1 MQSPAGSQPQEE
13 EVSDETLV
21 EQVIAG
27 EMERYAL
34 LITRYN
40 QRLYRVGWSYL
51 RDHALIEEMMQ
62 NAYIKAFRSLGKF
75 QRSARFGTWLT
86 RIMINECLM
95 ALRQRKSRKED
106 TLEPSAIERSS
117 PLDTAPT
124 ASERLKSS
132 EMKTLLERAVALLPP
147 IYRSIFVLRELEHL
161 SNAEAAACLRISSVS
176 AKVRLHR
183 AKNLVKENLLA
194 ESATAELF
202 AYQAPLC
209 NAMTARVMNTIR
221 GLPAR

>member
-1 MQSPAGSQPQEE
+1 MQSSASSQPQAE
-13 EVSDETLV
+13 EVSDGTLV
-21 EQVIAG
+21 EQVLAG
-27 EMERYAL
+27 ETERYAL
-34 LITRYN
+34 LISRYN

-62 NAYIKAFRSLGKF
+62 NAYLKAFQSLAKF
-75 QRSARFGTWLT
+75 RGSAGFGTWLT

-95 ALRQRKSRKED
+95 ALRQRKSRRED
-106 TLEPSAIERSS
+106 ALEPAALERSS
-117 PLDTAPT
+117 VVDTTPT
-124 ASERLKSS
+124 AAERLKRS

-147 IYRSIFVLRELEHL
+147 IYRSVFVLRELEHL

-183 AKNLVKENLLA
+183 AKHLVKENLLA

-209 NAMTARVMNTIR
+209 NAMTARVMATIR
-221 GLPAR
+221 TLPAR